1 MFDLGAVSVMNLT
14 FLLNVMPCCA
24 FFTKFVFIIIIIIII
39 TLIHFVLLLWITYM
53 QNVFVM
59 NVLDMTPHFPIGV
72 ASVTTD
78 WKYVYQ
84 FDI

>member
-14 FLLNVMPCCA
+14 FLLNVMPCYA
-24 FFTKFVFIIIIIIII
+24 FFTKFVFIIIII
-39 TLIHFVLLLWITYM
+39 TFMHFILLLWITYM

-72 ASVTTD
+72 AFVTAD
-78 WKYVYQ
+78 WK
-84 FDI
+84 